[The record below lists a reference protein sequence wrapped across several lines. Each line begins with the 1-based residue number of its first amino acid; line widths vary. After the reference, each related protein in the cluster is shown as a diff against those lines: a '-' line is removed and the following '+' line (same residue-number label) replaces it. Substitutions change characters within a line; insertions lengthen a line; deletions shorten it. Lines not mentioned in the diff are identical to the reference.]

1 MKFTI
6 VHLEIS
12 KLSHYIMFYEE
23 KLQIFYS
30 VTNSIKYINF
40 WGALIDIFCRTSE
53 AKHLP
58 FVYRVTYRRI
68 QLYNGL
74 GEETN
79 SQRIS
84 IMLHYF
90 NENGIHYCLNF

>member
-12 KLSHYIMFYEE
+12 KLSHYIVFYEE

-40 WGALIDIFCRTSE
+40 WGALIDIFCRASG
-53 AKHLP
+53 AKHLS

-74 GEETN
+74 GEETIRGVF
-79 SQRIS
+79 QLCCTIS
-84 IMLHYF
+84 KKMVYITV
-90 NENGIHYCLNF
+90 